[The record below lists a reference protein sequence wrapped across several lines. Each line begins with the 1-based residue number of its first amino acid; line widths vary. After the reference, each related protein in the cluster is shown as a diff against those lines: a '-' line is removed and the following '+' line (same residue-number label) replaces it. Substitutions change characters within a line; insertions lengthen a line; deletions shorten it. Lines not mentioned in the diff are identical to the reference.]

1 MFTKDL
7 RGFFRAPLLAFLAG
21 KVLTKTHILYTLQ
34 ADCIGYEKAMKSRSV
49 FSTSGLNIHLMKEFR
64 AMNTTYITTSSAN
77 LADERID
84 FLGKTYGMLALCIAA
99 GSAGAYFSMGAS
111 FPQEHPWIMLGIM
124 IGGIFGVQAVRHISG
139 LNFAALLGFGAI
151 TGLAI
156 SPLVGF
162 VAAKSEMLV
171 AQAFLTTAAS
181 FVGLT
186 AYVFISRK
194 DFSFLKGFIWTGLI
208 AMIVL
213 GLSNY
218 FFFESGTLQLAIS
231 GMSVLLFSAFI
242 LYDTSTILRDYP
254 SNEYIAAAL
263 TLYLDVFL
271 LFQNLLY
278 LFGVLGGDD

>member
-1 MFTKDL
+1 MNASQIT
-7 RGFFRAPLLAFLAG
+7 AP
-21 KVLTKTHILYTLQ
+21 
-34 ADCIGYEKAMKSRSV
+34 
-49 FSTSGLNIHLMKEFR
+49 
-64 AMNTTYITTSSAN
+64 SAQ
-77 LADERID
+77 LADSRID

-111 FPQEHPWIMLGIM
+111 FPAEHPWMMLGLM
-124 IGGIFGVQAVRHISG
+124 IGGIFAVQAVRHISG

-171 AQAFLTTAAS
+171 AQAFLTTAAA

-194 DFSFLKGFIWTGLI
+194 DFSFLKGFVWTGLI
-208 AMIVL
+208 AMVVL

-218 FFFESGTLQLAIS
+218 FFFESSTLQLAMS
-231 GMSVLLFSAFI
+231 GMGVLLFSAFI
-242 LYDTSTILRDYP
+242 LYDTSNILRDYP

-271 LFQNLLY
+271 LFQNLLVM
-278 LFGVLGGDD
+278 FGMLNSDD

>member
-1 MFTKDL
+1 MH
-7 RGFFRAPLLAFLAG
+7 PS
-21 KVLTKTHILYTLQ
+21 TL
-34 ADCIGYEKAMKSRSV
+34 
-49 FSTSGLNIHLMKEFR
+49 
-64 AMNTTYITTSSAN
+64 TTSAAN
-77 LADERID
+77 LADDRID

-99 GSAGAYFSMGAS
+99 GSAGAYFSMGMA
-111 FPQEHPWIMLGIM
+111 FPQEHPWMMLGLM

-171 AQAFLTTAAS
+171 AQAFLSTAAA

-194 DFSFLKGFIWTGLI
+194 DFSFLKGFVWTGLI

-213 GLSNY
+213 SLSNY
-218 FFFESGTLQLAIS
+218 FFFESSTLQLAMS
-231 GMSVLLFSAFI
+231 GMGVLLFSAFI
-242 LYDTSTILRDYP
+242 LYDTSTILREYP
-254 SNEYIAAAL
+254 SNEYIGAAL

-271 LFQNLLY
+271 LFQNLLMM
-278 LFGVLGGDD
+278 FGMLGGDD